1 MIHSALSRSIGRTTL
16 PARDLIKG
24 AGMVQR
30 RQRERSLFE
39 VLLPDGHK
47 LWPDW
52 LRRIDTLL
60 EDEAVIETVAQA
72 LEARWPQS
80 RRRGR
85 PGTPAEVV
93 LRMLVLKHLFDWSYD
108 DLEREVRANLVYRA
122 FTRIDA
128 EEVPDAKTI
137 LKIAGALGPEV
148 IEQLH
153 RQVVEVAK
161 RAGVT
166 HGRRFRIDTTVVETN
181 VHYPTDSS
189 LLQDGVRVLTRT
201 MQRASAALG
210 DHRGRVRDRR
220 RSVGRR
226 VLVIGRQARSPET
239 REALVR
245 SYRRLMATT
254 RAVARDA
261 VTMVRRIRQRLRTA
275 PRPVATTLIQARQR
289 IEQVQPLVHRIL
301 EQTRARLLGG
311 DTHVPDKVLS
321 VFEPHTEA
329 IRKGKIAKPTE
340 FGKLVTIQESEH
352 QIITAY
358 EVHERRP
365 ADMTLWTPALDRHLA
380 IFDRPPDL
388 AAGDRGFASAK
399 NEEAAMQRG
408 VRRIILPRPGRKTPT
423 RRAHERQR
431 WFRRG
436 QRWRVGCEGRISVI
450 KRRHGLRRCRYHGAD
465 GTARWVGLGVIAN
478 NLVTSATF
486 LNARATA

>member
-1 MIHSALSRSIGRTTL
+1 
-16 PARDLIKG
+16 
-24 AGMVQR
+24 MVRR

-60 EDEAVIETVAQA
+60 EDEAVIEVVAQA
-72 LEARWPQS
+72 LESRWPQS

-93 LRMLVLKHLFDWSYD
+93 IRMLILKHLFDWSYD
-108 DLEREVRANLVYRA
+108 DLEQEVRANLVYRA

-128 EEVPDAKTI
+128 GEVPDAKTI
-137 LKIAGALGPEV
+137 LKIAGTLGPDV

-153 RQVVEVAK
+153 GRVVDVAK

-189 LLQDGVRVLTRT
+189 LLRDGVRVLTRT
-201 MQRASAALG
+201 MQRASVALG
-210 DHRGRVRDRR
+210 DAPGRVRNRL

-226 VLVIGRQARSPET
+226 VLIIGRQARSPET
-239 REALVR
+239 RDALVR
-245 SYRRLMATT
+245 SYRRLIGTT
-254 RAVARDA
+254 LAVMRDA
-261 VTMVRRIRQRLRTA
+261 RTMVRRISQRLRTA
-275 PRPVATTLIQARQR
+275 AGVTASTLTRARQHL
-289 IEQVQPLVHRIL
+289 QQFHPLVTRVL
-301 EQTRARLLGG
+301 DQTRARLLGG
-311 DTHVPDKVLS
+311 DLHVPDKVLS

-358 EVHERRP
+358 QVHGRRP
-365 ADMTLWTPALDRHLA
+365 PDTTLWTPALDRH
-380 IFDRPPDL
+380 IEMFDRPPDL
-388 AAGDRGFASAK
+388 AAGGRGFASAK
-399 NEEAAMQRG
+399 NEEAAAQRG
-408 VRRIILPRPGRKTPT
+408 VRRVILPRPGRKTPA

-450 KRRHGLRRCRYHGAD
+450 KRRHGLRRCRYRGTD
-465 GTARWVGLGVIAN
+465 GTARWVGLGGIAN
-478 NLVTSATF
+478 NLMSTATF
-486 LNARATA
+486 LNARAARTP

>member
-1 MIHSALSRSIGRTTL
+1 
-16 PARDLIKG
+16 
-24 AGMVQR
+24 MVQR

-52 LRRIDTLL
+52 LRKIDTLL
-60 EDEAVIETVAQA
+60 EDEAVIETVAHG

-93 LRMLVLKHLFDWSYD
+93 LRMLILKHLFDWSYD
-108 DLEREVRANLVYRA
+108 DLEREVRANLVYRM

-128 EEVPDAKTI
+128 GDVPDAKTI
-137 LKIAGALGPEV
+137 LKIARALGPEV
-148 IEQLH
+148 IAQLH

-189 LLQDGVRVLTRT
+189 LLQDGIRVLTRT
-201 MQRASAALG
+201 MQRASRVLG
-210 DHRGRVRDRR
+210 DARGRVRNRL

-226 VLVIGRQARSPET
+226 VLIIGRQARSPET
-239 REALVR
+239 RDALVR
-245 SYRRLMATT
+245 SYRQLMATT
-254 RAVARDA
+254 RAVLRDA
-261 VTMVRRIRQRLRTA
+261 TTLERRIRQRVRTA
-275 PRPVATTLIQARQR
+275 PRSVATTLQRARQR
-289 IEQVQPLVHRIL
+289 LQQMQPLVTRIL
-301 EQTRARLLGG
+301 DQTRARLLGG
-311 DTHVPDKVLS
+311 DIHVPDKVLS

-329 IRKGKIAKPTE
+329 IRKGKISKPTE

-358 EVHERRP
+358 DVHERRP
-365 ADMTLWTPALDRHLA
+365 PDMTLWVPALDRHIA
-380 IFDRPPDL
+380 IFNRPPDI
-388 AAGDRGFASAK
+388 AAADRGFGSAT
-399 NEEAAMQRG
+399 NEQAAITRG
-408 VRRIILPRPGRKTPT
+408 VRRVILPRTGRKTPA

-450 KRRHGLRRCRYHGAD
+450 KRRHGLRRCRYHGTG

-478 NLVTSATF
+478 NLVSTATF

>member
-1 MIHSALSRSIGRTTL
+1 
-16 PARDLIKG
+16 
-24 AGMVQR
+24 MVQR

-52 LRRIDTLL
+52 LRKIDTLL
-60 EDEAVIETVAQA
+60 EDEAVIEVVAQG
-72 LEARWPQS
+72 LEARWPHS

-93 LRMLVLKHLFDWSYD
+93 IRMLMLKHLFDWSYD
-108 DLEREVRANLVYRA
+108 DLEHEVRANLVYRA

-128 EEVPDAKTI
+128 GEVPDAKTI
-137 LKIAGALGPEV
+137 LKIARALGPEV

-153 RQVVEVAK
+153 RQVVDVAK

-189 LLQDGVRVLTRT
+189 LLQDGIRVLTRT

-210 DHRGRVRDRR
+210 DPRGRVRNRS

-239 REALVR
+239 RDALVR
-245 SYRRLMATT
+245 SYRELMATT
-254 RAVARDA
+254 RAVIRDA
-261 VTMVRRIRQRLRTA
+261 TTMARRIRQRLRTA
-275 PRPVATTLIQARQR
+275 SPSVATRLTQARERLQ
-289 IEQVQPLVHRIL
+289 QMQPLVTRVL
-301 EQTRARLLGG
+301 AQTRARLLSG
-311 DTHVPDKVLS
+311 DIHVPDKVLS

-340 FGKLVTIQESEH
+340 FGKLVTIQEAEH

-358 EVHERRP
+358 EVHATRP
-365 ADMTLWTPALDRHLA
+365 ADMTLWTPALDRHIA
-380 IFDRPPDL
+380 IFGRPPDL
-388 AAGDRGFASAK
+388 AAGDRGFGSAS
-399 NEEAAMQRG
+399 NEAAAFARG
-408 VRRIILPRPGRKTPT
+408 VRRVILPRSGRKSSG
-423 RRAHERQR
+423 RRVYERQR

-436 QRWRVGCEGRISVI
+436 QRWRVGCEGRISVL
-450 KRRHGLRRCRYHGAD
+450 KRRHGLRRCRYHGID

-478 NLVTSATF
+478 NLVSTAAV
-486 LNARATA
+486 LNARATT

>member
-1 MIHSALSRSIGRTTL
+1 
-16 PARDLIKG
+16 
-24 AGMVQR
+24 
-30 RQRERSLFE
+30 LFE

-60 EDEAVIETVAQA
+60 EDEAVIEVVAQA
-72 LEARWPQS
+72 LEQRWPQS

-85 PGTPAEVV
+85 EGTPADVV
-93 LRMLVLKHLFDWSYD
+93 IRMLILKHLFDWSYD
-108 DLEREVRANLVYRA
+108 DLEQEVRANLVYRA
-122 FTRIDA
+122 FTRLDA
-128 EEVPDAKTI
+128 DTVPDAKTI
-137 LKIAGALGPEV
+137 LKIARALGPEI
-148 IEQLH
+148 IEQVH
-153 RQVVEVAK
+153 RQVLDVAK

-189 LLQDGVRVLTRT
+189 LLQDAARVMTRT

-210 DHRGRVRDRR
+210 DRARPIRNRL

-226 VLVIGRQARSPET
+226 VLIIGRQARSPET
-239 REALVR
+239 RDALVQ
-245 SYRRLMATT
+245 SYRRLMAST

-261 VTMVRRIRQRLRTA
+261 KTMVRRIGQRLRTA
-275 PRPVATTLIQARQR
+275 PRPVVTTLIQARQR
-289 IEQVQPLVHRIL
+289 LQEMQPLVTRIL
-301 EQTRARLLGG
+301 HQTRARLLGG
-311 DTHVPDKVLS
+311 DIHVPDKVLS

-365 ADMTLWTPALDRHLA
+365 PDTTLWTPALDRHIT
-380 IFDRPPDL
+380 IFNRPPDL

-399 NEEAAMQRG
+399 NEEAATTRG
-408 VRRIILPRPGRKTPT
+408 VRRVILPRPGRKTPV
-423 RRAHERQR
+423 RRAYERQR

-450 KRRHGLRRCRYHGAD
+450 KRRHGLRRCRYRGAD

-478 NLVTSATF
+478 NLVSTATF

>member
-1 MIHSALSRSIGRTTL
+1 
-16 PARDLIKG
+16 
-24 AGMVQR
+24 MVRR

-47 LWPDW
+47 LWPEW

-60 EDEAVIETVAQA
+60 EDEAVVETVAQA
-72 LEARWPQS
+72 MEARWPQS

-85 PGTPAEVV
+85 LGTPAEVV
-93 LRMLVLKHLFDWSYD
+93 LRMLILKHLFDWSYD
-108 DLEREVRANLVYRA
+108 DLEHEVRANLVYRA

-128 EEVPDAKTI
+128 GDVPDAKTI
-137 LKIAGALGPEV
+137 LKIARALGPDV

-153 RQVVEVAK
+153 RRVVDVAK

-201 MQRASAALG
+201 MHRASAALG
-210 DHRGRVRDRR
+210 DVGSRVRNRL

-226 VLVIGRQARSPET
+226 VLIIGRQARSPET
-239 REALVR
+239 RDALVR

-254 RAVARDA
+254 RAVMRDA
-261 VTMVRRIRQRLRTA
+261 RTMVRRISQRLRTVPA
-275 PRPVATTLIQARQR
+275 AMASTLTRARQHL
-289 IEQVQPLVHRIL
+289 EQLQPVVTRIL

-311 DTHVPDKVLS
+311 DIHVPDKVLS

-358 EVHERRP
+358 EVHARRP
-365 ADMTLWTPALDRHLA
+365 PDMTLWTPALDRHIA
-380 IFDRPPDL
+380 IFERPPHT
-388 AAGDRGFASAK
+388 AAGDRGFGSAA
-399 NEEAAMQRG
+399 NEAAAIARG
-408 VRRIILPRPGRKTPT
+408 VRRVILPRPGRKTPA
-423 RRAHERQR
+423 RRAYERQR

-450 KRRHGLRRCRYHGAD
+450 KRRHGLRRCRYRGAD

-478 NLVTSATF
+478 NLMSTADFV
-486 LNARATA
+486 NARATT